1 MGSYKR
7 FPSFLFL
14 IIDMLV
20 KKKLKD
26 SVRLIIRDSNQFFLY
41 CLEKDIE
48 ISFSETRSEFYPY
61 HLVEKNI
68 DQIILKKIKVSNARL
83 FGIVIPNMCIDFKDY
98 RINLYNVHQIH
109 GTKNFFDDTF
119 EVVLVPSHYSI
130 EFFK

>member
-7 FPSFLFL
+7 FPSLLFL

-26 SVRLIIRDSNQFFLY
+26 LVRLIIKGSTQSFLY

-48 ISFSETRSEFYPY
+48 ISYSKTRSEFYPY
-61 HLVEKNI
+61 HLVERTI
-68 DQIILKKIKVSNARL
+68 DQIILKNIKESKIRL
-83 FGIVIPNMCIDFKDY
+83 FNKVISNMCIEFKDY
-98 RINLYNVHQIH
+98 RIDLYNVQQVC
-109 GTKNFFDDTF
+109 GTMNFDSTF
-119 EVVLVPSHYSI
+119 EVVLVPDCYSI